1 LQFKVRVEPL
11 GWEVIRKN
19 TDFYFLRKT
28 LLKLHPYLII
38 PPLPMNKKKETQKFI
53 KRREMFFSR
62 FMQALSRSEELK
74 SDLFLVDWLQNNDSK
89 KF

>member
-1 LQFKVRVEPL
+1 
-11 GWEVIRKN
+11 
-19 TDFYFLRKT
+19 
-28 LLKLHPYLII
+28 
-38 PPLPMNKKKETQKFI
+38 MNKKKETQKFI
-53 KRREMFFSR
+53 KRREMFFTR